1 MLQTYKTS
9 YFASAFAA
17 LVFSSTMVHAD
28 TVKSYDDQ
36 STDQNAYFGRTEM
49 GSADA
54 DVIKLF
60 NDPQTYFNVPIS
72 MLTESSPLGYVKG
85 DWKKPI
91 QWNNSKARQANYGDG
106 VTIGIMDTPINC
118 LHENLKTT
126 GKRTCKNYGFT
137 DSGTF
142 TSNDREHGSNAAGVA
157 AGTGGYGLASNA
169 NIVGVAVFDDNGWY
183 LSEAQYN
190 AAVDFLVNTKNAKV
204 INWSFGVGYTPGSN
218 YHPLDDW
225 DVNAAR
231 IAKNKALIV
240 KAAGNDP
247 VDYDSVR
254 IGTVKR
260 NVLKSYLN
268 NVILVGALNPTG
280 TSIASFSTTP
290 GEGCFVGKKETKCTK
305 NNKYKYYFIV
315 APGYVNTTAGSGNG
329 SNNTQGTS
337 FSAPIVAGAAA
348 LIQSRWPRLK
358 PHQVRDILLKTAT
371 DMGRRGVDNVYG
383 RGALNISRALKPVR
397 GRVGGVRV
405 KSNNALV
412 FNRVA
417 SVGEFSQD
425 IKVRDA
431 YGRDFEAVG
440 YASGNQAVIKT
451 IDILPNGD
459 LSIHLNEI
467 AVKQDDMSFGVL
479 GVSVG
484 GLSYFSEISGNN
496 EYTSFELDDRLLGEL
511 PSSLL
516 ALNVG
521 NQAAIYKGDDFAI
534 FAFTPNKK
542 NNSMVDTSTI
552 GVSKSWLGG
561 GNLTFNSTAAI
572 MTEKGF
578 HGLSSVKGFGFEN
591 KNKSVFFQ
599 AGVSHNSQFGSF
611 DIGLN
616 HHRSTAGYSSD
627 NIRWSSLGVT
637 QLQAGFSKAVGD
649 TRVGIKAVSGLDV
662 AGKLKSSIK
671 DLRTLD
677 DFYHKQSKI
686 AVNLNTKFN
695 NQSILDLN
703 LSTEKSGTLD
713 ISYTFNF

>member
-9 YFASAFAA
+9 YFALAFAA

-72 MLTESSPLGYVKG
+72 MLTESIPLGYVKG

-91 QWNNSKARQANYGDG
+91 QWNNRKARQANYGDG

-118 LHENLKTT
+118 LHKNLKTT
-126 GKRTCKNYGFT
+126 GKRTCKSYGWW

-169 NIVGVAVFDDNGWY
+169 NIVGVAVFDDNGFY
-183 LSEAQYN
+183 VSRAQYS

-204 INWSFGVGYTPGSN
+204 INWSFGAGYTPGSN
-218 YHPLDDW
+218 YHPIDDW
-225 DVNAAR
+225 DINAAR
-231 IAKNKALIV
+231 IARNKALIV

-254 IGTVKR
+254 RGPAKK

-290 GEGCFVGKKETKCTK
+290 GAGCFLGKNERNCTK

-315 APGYVNTTAGSGNG
+315 APGYVNTTAGSGHG

-397 GRVGGVRV
+397 GRVGGVRIN
-405 KSNNALV
+405 SNNALV

-431 YGRDFEAVG
+431 FGRDFEAVG

-459 LSIHLNEI
+459 LSIHINEI

>member
-72 MLTESSPLGYVKG
+72 MLTESIPLGYVKG

-126 GKRTCKNYGFT
+126 GKRTCKSYGWW

-183 LSEAQYN
+183 LSRAQYN

-204 INWSFGVGYTPGSN
+204 INWSYGVGYTPGSN

-231 IAKNKALIV
+231 IARNKALIV

-254 IGTVKR
+254 IGTVKK

-290 GEGCFVGKKETKCTK
+290 GGGCFLGGKERKCTK

-315 APGYVNTTAGSGNG
+315 APGYVNTTAGSGHG